1 MFYKVIVFVFAA
13 ILLTGCHLERGQ
25 NLCERASN
33 SIPELVLETYNSMN
47 KKDFSLL
54 CQRLNDSISQRKD
67 CLLLNTATFINEN
80 RHEIKLGMIEIESD
94 ENVPCSPI
102 GLVLHVRIVDTNTIL
117 MEDECVK
124 ITDFKEKASKFICEP
139 DSTKRDVL
147 MTKKNSASYGEVE
160 VSRVGVNLSLKTD
173 GHKVSY
179 KEWVLFFNCL
189 HDLVDIYENERNCI
203 AIQKAGMPFE
213 SLTFEQQKEFC
224 DLIGYPIMLYFDKDC
239 NAYIN
244 TNNIY

>member
-1 MFYKVIVFVFAA
+1 MFYRVNIFVFVAFFLA
-13 ILLTGCHLERGQ
+13 GCHLERSR
-25 NLCERASN
+25 NVCEMASN

-47 KKDFSLL
+47 KKDFILL
-54 CQRLNDSISQRKD
+54 CERLNDSISHRKD

-94 ENVPCSPI
+94 ENVPCSPV

-124 ITDFKEKASKFICEP
+124 MTDFKEKAAKYICEP
-139 DSTKRDVL
+139 DGTKWDVL
-147 MTKKNSASYGEVE
+147 MTKKNLASYGEVE
-160 VSRVGVNLSLKTD
+160 VSKVGVNLSVKTN
-173 GHKVSY
+173 GNKMPY

-189 HDLVDIYENERNCI
+189 HDLVDIYENERNRI

-224 DLIGYPIMLYFDKDC
+224 DLTGYPVMLYFDKDRNC
-239 NAYIN
+239 LCKHK
-244 TNNIY
+244 